1 MKNIFYIF
9 FRDVRSIV
17 KNWALLVIILGLVF
31 LPSLYA
37 WFNILASWDPYGN
50 TGNISVAVI
59 NQDQGAVF
67 KGRSLKIGDEI
78 IASLKKNK
86 NIGWVFTDEED
97 ALRGVNHGDYY
108 ASILIPADFSKKI
121 SSFLTDVPQKAEIDY
136 TVNEKINAIAPKI
149 TAKGASGIVEQVR
162 KNFIHTANGTIFS
175 IFNEIGLELEKER
188 PTIEKV
194 SNLILK
200 LESMMPEV
208 HRVVDEMVQ
217 DMAIADRLITKA
229 QSNLALIADEI
240 KGYKEFVNHLSAW
253 LNKGSD
259 VLSETAGPN
268 MKTSLILMKEI
279 SAATKQLSDSM
290 MDPAIDPTVV
300 NNAIDRSIKHIS
312 NGILVTQSLADL
324 FERMNEITGENRLQ
338 YAVNKSKELNAYLT
352 QELTILNQVKGRVS
366 RGEDVSGELAAALNG
381 LATRSET
388 ILDDLLSRFD
398 SEIMPQIQNGF
409 ARVKFSSDKA
419 AKILQGVSQDIPDVQ
434 KVLVDAKRG
443 VTVGNKELLDIQRRL
458 PAIQSKIN
466 DLANVIRKLEKEG
479 TLNELIDLLKNN
491 AEREGQFFAEPVI
504 LKEHKLFPIP
514 NYGSA
519 MSPFFTTLSLWVGAL
534 LLVSLLSVEVHED
547 QRMFKAYQVYLGR
560 YLTFLLLGIFQSL
573 SITLGDLFILKTY
586 VADKGWFVLFAM
598 LLSSI
603 FMLIVYTFVSVFG
616 NVGKAMAI
624 VLLVLQLAGSGG
636 TFPIQVT
643 PPFFQA
649 IYPLLPFTYA
659 ISLMREAV
667 GGILWDVVRHD
678 LLYLSCF
685 VTIMLLL
692 GLTLKD
698 LVNRSTAKF
707 VQKAKEG
714 KLIH

>member
-17 KNWALLVIILGLVF
+17 KNWALLIIILGLVF

-50 TGNISVAVI
+50 TGNISVAVV

-67 KGRSLKIGDEI
+67 RGRSLKIGDEI
-78 IASLKKNK
+78 IASLRKNK
-86 NIGWVFTDEED
+86 HIGWVFTDESN
-97 ALRGVNHGDYY
+97 ALRGVNHGDFY
-108 ASILIPADFSKKI
+108 ASILIPADFSKNI
-121 SSFLTDVPQKAEIDY
+121 SSFLTEIPQKAEIDY

-162 KNFIHTANGTIFS
+162 KNFIQTANGTIFS
-175 IFNEIGLELEKER
+175 IFNEIGIELEQER

-200 LESMMPEV
+200 LEGMMPEI
-208 HRVVDEMVQ
+208 HNVVVELVK
-217 DMAIADRLITKA
+217 DMSIANRLITNA
-229 QSNLALIADEI
+229 QSNLAMIADEVN
-240 KGYKEFVNHLSAW
+240 GYKEFINRLGTW
-253 LNKGSD
+253 LDKGSD
-259 VLSETAGPN
+259 VLSNTAGPH
-268 MKTSLILMKEI
+268 MKTNLILLRDI
-279 SAATKQLSDSM
+279 SAGTKQLSDSM
-290 MDPAIDPTVV
+290 MDPAIDPAVV
-300 NNAIDRSIKHIS
+300 NTAIDRSIRHIS
-312 NGILVTQSLADL
+312 NGILVTQTLSELL
-324 FERMNEITGENRLQ
+324 ERMNGIIGENRLQ
-338 YAVNKSKELNAYLT
+338 YAVNRSKELNTNLT
-352 QELTILNQVKGRVS
+352 KQLSMLNQIKDRVG
-366 RGEDVSGELAAALNG
+366 RGEEFSGELAASLNG

-388 ILDDLLSRFD
+388 ILDDLISRFD
-398 SEIMPQIQNGF
+398 SEILPKIQDGF
-409 ARVKFSSDKA
+409 DRVKSSSDKA
-419 AKILQGVSQDIPDVQ
+419 AKILQSVSQDIPEVQ
-434 KVLVDAKRG
+434 KILGDAERG
-443 VTVGNKELLDIQRRL
+443 VTVGNRELHDIQRKL
-458 PAIQSKIN
+458 PAIESKIK

-491 AEREGQFFAEPVI
+491 AEREGQFFAEPVT

-534 LLVSLLSVEVHED
+534 LLVSLLSVEVHDD
-547 QRMFKAYQVYLGR
+547 QKMFKAYQVYLGR
-560 YLTFLLLGIFQSL
+560 YLTFLVLAVLQSL
-573 SITLGDLFILKTY
+573 SISLGDLFILKTY
-586 VADKGWFVLFAM
+586 VTDKIWFILFAM

-643 PPFFQA
+643 PPFFQV

-659 ISLMREAV
+659 ISLMREAA
-667 GGILWDVVRHD
+667 GGILWDIVRHD
-678 LLYLSCF
+678 LLYLSGF

-707 VQKAKEG
+707 VKKAKEG